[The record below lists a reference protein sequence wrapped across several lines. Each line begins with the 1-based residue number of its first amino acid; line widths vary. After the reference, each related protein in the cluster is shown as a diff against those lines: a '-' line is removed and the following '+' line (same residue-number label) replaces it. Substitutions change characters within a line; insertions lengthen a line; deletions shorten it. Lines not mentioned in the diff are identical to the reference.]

1 MDYARELTP
10 CMHSRDR
17 QTMQQMLMDNDT
29 AQRQEQIPFSFHDF
43 SITAMLLLEDKNC
56 NLLPRESIKES

>member
-29 AQRQEQIPFSFHDF
+29 AQRQ
-43 SITAMLLLEDKNC
+43 DKYLSAFMISVSQQC
-56 NLLPRESIKES
+56 YC

>member
-29 AQRQEQIPFSFHDF
+29 AQRQEQIPFSFYDF
-43 SITAMLLLEDKNC
+43 SLTAMLLLED
-56 NLLPRESIKES
+56 